1 MGYAI
6 VAAAGVA
13 IGFVLASVITG
24 ANVVFLQWEVG
35 ELKCRINRVC
45 EYADTLS
52 GRNGSVRKIVRML
65 GDQ

>member
-1 MGYAI
+1 MEYAI

-13 IGFVLASVITG
+13 IGFMLACIITG
-24 ANVVFLQWEVG
+24 AASLDWRYRAD
-35 ELKCRINRVC
+35 ELTCRINRVC